1 MHCFTVS
8 LQQGVAMKGRSSS
21 VRDLVALAAQI
32 PRQKPPRS
40 EEGGEEVD
48 PNDAANISG
57 YCSNPEGGVRLYM
70 RSCVLGCLCCG
81 IVARAA
87 RLAQSV
93 EHETLN
99 LRVVGS
105 SPTLGEHFVF
115 SFSPTTRLYYL

>member
-70 RSCVLGCLCCG
+70 RSCVGVLVLWYCC
-81 IVARAA
+81 
-87 RLAQSV
+87 Q
-93 EHETLN
+93 
-99 LRVVGS
+99 S
-105 SPTLGEHFVF
+105 SPVSSVG
-115 SFSPTTRLYYL
+115 RA